1 MRRTTGSIPTRS
13 SMRCARASSGRCTW
27 RAASP
32 SVTSL
37 FPSRCLRIPTAIRSL
52 MRPSISW
59 NTRLR
64 GRRLPS
70 SSWSATTGSTPAK
83 RSSTT
88 SPVFARAWPYR
99 DQGRPMAKPLLERQ
113 VNLIEH
119 MTSGAVIFG
128 AEGDSAA
135 DLEGIDRALLRVEA
149 QFSYAK
155 RMEKITAVLP
165 RTFELLGSSRD
176 AYVRAFVESW
186 PPTTLSR
193 LENACQFHRYLVS
206 CWRREAPDPPC
217 ICDVA
222 AFEIAC
228 AKVDADPEHH
238 SSDRT
243 TSADRVHRGSIRR
256 CPNVILLRC
265 AYDIRPIF
273 ETGSEKAVPM
283 KRETPL
289 VVALPPGADG
299 PQVFEVV
306 PAIFD
311 LLAALDDWTDPQGL
325 DVEPGF
331 AKLLA

>member
-1 MRRTTGSIPTRS
+1 
-13 SMRCARASSGRCTW
+13 
-27 RAASP
+27 
-32 SVTSL
+32 
-37 FPSRCLRIPTAIRSL
+37 
-52 MRPSISW
+52 
-59 NTRLR
+59 
-64 GRRLPS
+64 
-70 SSWSATTGSTPAK
+70 
-83 RSSTT
+83 
-88 SPVFARAWPYR
+88 
-99 DQGRPMAKPLLERQ
+99 MAKPLLERQ

-135 DLEGIDRALLRVEA
+135 DLEGIDRTLLRVEA

-206 CWRREAPDPPC
+206 CWRREAPDPPY
-217 ICDVA
+217 IGDVA
-222 AFEIAC
+222 AFEIAR
-228 AKVDADPEHH
+228 AKVDADPEHQ

-311 LLAALDDWTDPQGL
+311 LLAALDDWTDPQQL
-325 DVEPGF
+325 AADPQF
-331 AKLLA
+331 AKLLAELTSRGLIEVRR